1 MKVRFKLLSMAG
13 PPPAGFDEFG
23 ENTLDLG
30 PGTSV
35 ADAVAALKLSSQE
48 SYTTILNGEAVP
60 PGARAGQKLADG
72 DEITLF
78 PAIQGG

>member
-23 ENTLDLG
+23 ESALDLAA
-30 PGTSV
+30 GTSV
-35 ADAVAALKLSSQE
+35 ADAVAALKLPSEE

-60 PGARAGQKLADG
+60 PGERAGCALSDG